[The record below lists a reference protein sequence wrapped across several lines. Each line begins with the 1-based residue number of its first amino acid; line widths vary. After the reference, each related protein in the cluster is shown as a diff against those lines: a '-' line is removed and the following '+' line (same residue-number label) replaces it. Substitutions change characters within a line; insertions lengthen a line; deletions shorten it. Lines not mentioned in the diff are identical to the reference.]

1 MKNKTKL
8 ILPLFLMLCLLLP
21 LAANNTNVKAA
32 LVANDP
38 YMIGANVFIEGYYGA
53 NVNLGLSGTNA
64 SEVIPVIGLES
75 DVFTAAGQK
84 VSLYQTDGITRT
96 YSSSM
101 YTSITTSY
109 ASARGIYDTLR
120 AMDETEFNQKATE
133 YDMSIYTFSPL
144 ESFDKTINDT
154 IIALDDTLTDANFS
168 TSKIYSVLT
177 FDRVLVDEFFAAA
190 KSKGSFADIAADSV
204 LSSDPDVIRVLLDEI
219 FGARIFDII
228 YSPYNRTLD
237 VAADSSWTIHDEIVG
252 VMGGNA
258 TDFSVNGTNKAVSM
272 RNGVFGFLGKSIV
285 ADSVVGLA
293 LSAYIPE
300 NDVFSNFKATPT
312 TYSFQFTLTKT
323 DYANSAVGLG
333 MGSVFGIFQPATIT
347 VGGIDFNINFADAI
361 LIGLASGVVAGIL
374 GFLIAKSSKKENAV
388 LIGFIVFIVVAIVVF
403 AGVAFGTMSPVVT

>member
-8 ILPLFLMLCLLLP
+8 ILPLFLVFCLLLP
-21 LAANNTNVKAA
+21 LAVSNNNVKAA
-32 LVANDP
+32 LTANDP
-38 YMIGANVFIEGYYGA
+38 YMIGVNTFIEGYYGA
-53 NVNLGLSGTNA
+53 NVNLALSGTNA
-64 SEVIPVIGLES
+64 SEVIPVISLES
-75 DVFTAAGQK
+75 EVFTATDQK
-84 VSLYQTDGITRT
+84 VSLYQTDGISRT

-109 ASARGIYDTLR
+109 ASARGIFDTLR

-154 IIALDDTLTDANFS
+154 IIALDDTLTNANFS
-168 TSKIYSVLT
+168 CSKIYTVMT
-177 FDRVLVDEFFAAA
+177 FDRVLVDEFFTAA
-190 KSKGSFADIAADSV
+190 KAKGSFADIAADSV

-237 VAADSSWTIHDEIVG
+237 IAADSTWTIHNEIVS

-258 TDFSVNGTNKAVSM
+258 TDSSVNGTTGVGSM

-285 ADSVVGLA
+285 ADSVVGQA

-300 NDVFSNFKATPT
+300 DVFSNFKATPT

-333 MGSVFGIFQPATIT
+333 MGAVFSMFQPAI
-347 VGGIDFNINFADAI
+347 VSIGGVNFNINFADAI
-361 LIGLASGVVAGIL
+361 LIGLAAGAVAGIL

-388 LIGFIVFIVVAIVVF
+388 LIGFIVFIVVAAFVF
-403 AGVAFGTMSPVVT
+403 IGVAFGTMAPVVT